1 MSFEKDSSASD
12 VVSEVEWDA
21 YTAFT
26 DAIHGAGVS
35 AEIRIAKGGR
45 PMLMCN
51 VGTLVGKRGMR
62 YYFGNVFVMA
72 GKPNTTPLAE
82 QRDLLA
88 QDYPEASITAEC
100 KALK

>member
-12 VVSEVEWDA
+12 VASEVEWDA
-21 YTAFT
+21 FTAFT
-26 DAIHGAGVS
+26 DAIHGAGIS
-35 AEIRIAKGGR
+35 AEIRLASGGR
-45 PMLMCN
+45 PMVMCN

-72 GKPNTTPLAE
+72 GKPNVTSLSE
-82 QRDLLA
+82 QRDLLI
-88 QDYPEASITAEC
+88 QDYPEASVTAEC